1 MKRPGIK
8 DLAKMLSLNP
18 STVSRALSDHPDI
31 KPETRERV
39 KAAASEFNYQPN
51 LHARFFRKK
60 SSGLFALILPEWG
73 MFFIPGLM
81 DGINEGLLHSGFSL
95 IVFFSNNSLERE
107 KEIVNHCLSWVVD
120 GVLISLS
127 ENTHNLDHLQSF
139 KSADIPLVMLDRV
152 LYSPDF
158 STVTIDDEQ
167 AAFQATEHL
176 IKHDKKNILGLFG
189 NINLEITKQRAK
201 GFKACLDHY
210 QVGYSDYDLVFIDKI
225 SGDKALETKL
235 RNTPYNG
242 IFIMSDELL
251 MTTYPLLMKNRQFP
265 GQISVVAIS
274 DGKIPYQLFPKI
286 THIQHSGFEVGK
298 AATILLI
305 NNIKNKTGDQQNLQ
319 VSTRLI
325 ELDSVQ
331 N

>member
-8 DLAKMLSLNP
+8 ELAKMLSLNP

-60 SSGLFALILPEWG
+60 SSGLIALVLPEWG

-81 DGINEGLLHSGFSL
+81 DGINESLLQSGFSL

-127 ENTHNLDHLQSF
+127 ENTHNVDHLSSF
-139 KSADIPLVMLDRV
+139 KSAGIPLVMLDRV
-152 LYSPDF
+152 IYSPDF

-167 AAFQATEHL
+167 AAYLATEHL
-176 IKHDKKNILGLFG
+176 ILRDKKNILGIFG
-189 NINLEITKQRAK
+189 NPNLEISKQRAK
-201 GFKACLDHY
+201 GFKACLDFHK
-210 QVGYSDYDLVFIDKI
+210 VSYSEYDMIYMDKI
-225 SGDKALETKL
+225 TGDKNIEMKL
-235 RNTPYNG
+235 RNTPYNSA
-242 IFIMSDELL
+242 FIMSDELL
-251 MTTYPLLMKNRQFP
+251 MTTYPILMKNRQFP
-265 GQISVVAIS
+265 GQVSIVSIS

-286 THIQHSGFEVGK
+286 THIQHSGRDVGR
-298 AATILLI
+298 AAADLLV
-305 NNIKNKTGDQQNLQ
+305 NNIKNNPVEEQNIQ
-319 VSTRLI
+319 VSTTLI